1 MTIYERIRMLRKD
14 RGMSQ
19 DELAK
24 RCGYADRS
32 MITKIEAGKVDLTI
46 GKVEQIAYI
55 LGVDPAYLAGY
66 SEWQE
71 NQDTALALMALIKKA
86 SELDDLDLAKLQERA
101 ETMLESDKYDENHKA
116 N

>member
-1 MTIYERIRMLRKD
+1 MTLYDRIRMLRME

-32 MITKIEAGKVDLTI
+32 MITKIEAGKVDLTVS
-46 GKVEQIAYI
+46 KVELFADVF
-55 LGVDPAYLAGY
+55 GVDPAYLAGY

-71 NQDTALALMALIKKA
+71 NQDRALELSSLIAEAAK
-86 SELDDLDLAKLQERA
+86 LDDVDRARIAERIPVLLDA
-101 ETMLESDKYDENHKA
+101 EKYHED
-116 N
+116 

>member
-1 MTIYERIRMLRKD
+1 MTIYERIKMLRQD

-19 DELAK
+19 DELAR

-46 GKVEQIAYI
+46 SKVELFADV

-66 SEWQE
+66 SEWQD
-71 NQDTALALMALIKKA
+71 NQDRALEYAYLIESVAK
-86 SELDDLDLAKLQERA
+86 LDQADLARVAERID
-101 ETMLESDKYDENHKA
+101 TMLEQEKYNENP
-116 N
+116 

>member
-1 MTIYERIRMLRKD
+1 MTIYERIRMLRTD

-46 GKVEQIAYI
+46 SKVELIAYV

-71 NQDTALALMALIKKA
+71 NQDSALELSDLIREA
-86 SELDDLDLAKLQERA
+86 SKLDAADRARIAERI
-101 ETMLESDKYDENHKA
+101 EMLLESEKYK
-116 N
+116 

>member
-1 MTIYERIRMLRKD
+1 MTIYERIKMLRAD

-46 GKVEQIAYI
+46 SKVEKIAWI

-71 NQDTALALMALIKKA
+71 NQDNALELSSLIKRA
-86 SELDDLDLAKLQERA
+86 SELDKTDLARVSERIDMLLEQE
-101 ETMLESDKYDENHKA
+101 KYK
-116 N
+116 

>member
-1 MTIYERIRMLRKD
+1 MTIYERIRMLRTD

-19 DELAK
+19 DELAR

-46 GKVEQIAYI
+46 SKVELLADIFN
-55 LGVDPAYLAGY
+55 VDPAYLAGY

-71 NQDTALALMALIKKA
+71 NQDRALELSSLIEEV
-86 SELDDLDLAKLQERA
+86 SRLDATDRARIAERINMLLEQE
-101 ETMLESDKYDENHKA
+101 KYHENH
-116 N
+116 